1 VSTLQTTNLKNE
13 AYTGG
18 AYNIQ
23 MASNGDVALANGLT
37 TVGAAVIGNGLAV
50 GVSLTPPHS
59 FYMKNRLIN
68 GGFNVAQRATAST
81 TIANSLTVPTYNT
94 GYTTVDR
101 WFTAA
106 SGGTPTS
113 SQTTNATTGEKQ
125 LTITGATGVT
135 NVYVGQR
142 IEAVNCFD
150 FAGQTITLSFSALTT
165 SASSTLSYE
174 LSYASTYNDTF
185 GTLATPTKT
194 TISPLSPATGSV
206 TLTGVLTRFDV
217 SFAVPSAATTG
228 LQILFTLPSLTA
240 NTLVLQNAQLEVGPE
255 ATPFERRS
263 FNQELQ
269 LCQRYYEKSFPYNT
283 AAAQNAGRQGAVRLP
298 QLTALST
305 AQNTIAQ
312 FPFVVS
318 KRNMPVSVT
327 FTAATTVLTV
337 SAISY
342 GNLAPGV
349 YLSGGGLAA
358 GTYNISQTSGTT
370 GGVGVY
376 AVNTTNTI
384 AVSATAT
391 GQSSPTMTFF
401 NPDAANAQSRNISA
415 NVDNTLTLPS
425 FVAENGFGFTFTNG
439 AGTAV
444 NQVIMVHFTAETEI
458 S

>member
-1 VSTLQTTNLKNE
+1 
-13 AYTGG
+13 
-18 AYNIQ
+18 

-37 TVGAAVIGNGLAV
+37 TLGAAVIGNGLAV
-50 GVSLTPPHS
+50 SVSLTPPHS

-194 TISPLSPATGSV
+194 TISPLSPAIGSV
-206 TLTGVLTRFDV
+206 TLTGVLTRFKV
-217 SFAVPSAATTG
+217 SFAIPSAATTG
-228 LQILFTLPSLTA
+228 LQVLFTFPSLTA
-240 NTLVLQNAQLEVGPE
+240 NTLVLQNIQLEVGPE

-263 FNQELQ
+263 FTQELQ
-269 LCQRYYEKSFPYNT
+269 FCQRYYEKSFPYTQPVSTAAGAQGASWWYNQTGASAGTFSAIRFTTTKRPYPLAFNITGTAAAVMTAAAPSYGVIQIGNTIITTATPGLTAGTYIISNGTGTGGAGTYNLNQAPGTAITTSTAATGQTGPAVVFYNPLTSGNSQVRDNT
-283 AAAQNAGRQGAVRLP
+283 AAANTT
-298 QLTALST
+298 LTAPVYST
-305 AQNTIAQ
+305 DDG
-312 FPFVVS
+312 FVVS
-318 KRNMPVSVT
+318 YTS
-327 FTAATTVLTV
+327 
-337 SAISY
+337 
-342 GNLAPGV
+342 
-349 YLSGGGLAA
+349 AA
-358 GTYNISQTSGTT
+358 GS
-370 GGVGVY
+370 
-376 AVNTTNTI
+376 
-384 AVSATAT
+384 SAT
-391 GQSSPTMTFF
+391 
-401 NPDAANAQSRNISA
+401 
-415 NVDNTLTLPS
+415 S
-425 FVAENGFGFTFTNG
+425 FMLV
-439 AGTAV
+439 
-444 NQVIMVHFTAETEI
+444 QWTAEIEI
-458 S
+458 P